1 MKFSVKE
8 IDILDSKVGPGL
20 KIGDYTFGC
29 ARITQIA
36 MEEGKALK
44 DYALEGM
51 CLGYKAMAET
61 VKTDGSSAAQTTS
74 AANVKTITVL
84 NTDALNTAPY
94 ANNYVLFSK
103 DAEGAV
109 SIIHNTADLVQLF
122 QLPDKD
128 AEEMDKYIGMLA
140 GQRNLDMVRYVDL
153 ETGTDS
159 IMFVN
164 LFDREVVEAILDD
177 DNAQA
182 TNSFVS
188 MMRSAEFRSEL
199 ENHNFIK
206 LMVMSVAQTGQDRYN
221 KLNRDDVLA
230 EMAKT
235 FSSIRYWK
243 EGNLCVP
250 SVKDINDYM
259 DQMKEQIRIQ

>member
-36 MEEGKALK
+36 MEEGKALN

-51 CLGYKAMAET
+51 CLGYKATTEA
-61 VKTDGSSAAQTTS
+61 VKPEESSAVQKP
-74 AANVKTITVL
+74 AAKTVMVL

-103 DAEGAV
+103 DTEGAV

>member
-29 ARITQIA
+29 ARITQIT
-36 MEEGKALK
+36 MEGGKTLK

-51 CLGYKAMAET
+51 CLGYKATTEA
-61 VKTDGSSAAQTTS
+61 VKPDESSAVQKP
-74 AANVKTITVL
+74 AAKTVMVL

-103 DAEGAV
+103 DVEGGV

-122 QLPDKD
+122 QLPNKD

-177 DNAQA
+177 DNSQA
-182 TNSFVS
+182 ANSFVS